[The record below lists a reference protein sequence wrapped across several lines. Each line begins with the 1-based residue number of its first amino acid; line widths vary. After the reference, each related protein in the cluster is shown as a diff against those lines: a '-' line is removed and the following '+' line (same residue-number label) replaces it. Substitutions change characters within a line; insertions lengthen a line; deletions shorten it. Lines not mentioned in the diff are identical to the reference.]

1 LIASRGSRDLAA
13 DAAPAVSAAVAPGT
27 VERMPREATR
37 NTTLTVQG
45 VEIPK
50 LGLGTWQLAGAA
62 CEEAVRD
69 ALELGYHHIDTASAY
84 GNEAQV
90 GQGLHDSG
98 RNRDEVFLTTK
109 LWHTQLDAIGVHDQI
124 EQSLRDL
131 RTDYVDLLLV
141 HWPSR
146 DVPIAETL
154 GAMLEARDA
163 GRVRHLGV
171 SNFPSALLR
180 EALEHA
186 PLLCDQVEYHPYL
199 GQPAVLEL
207 ARERELMVTAYS
219 PLAQGRALRE
229 PLLREIAD
237 AHGKSPS
244 QVVLRWLL
252 DQPRVAAVP
261 KAASHEHRAANL
273 DVFDFDLSDDE
284 RGAIAG
290 LRRAERTIDP
300 SWAPSWD

>member
-1 LIASRGSRDLAA
+1 
-13 DAAPAVSAAVAPGT
+13 
-27 VERMPREATR
+27 MPREAAQA
-37 NTTLTVQG
+37 TTLTVQG

-50 LGLGTWQLAGAA
+50 LGLGTWQLTGAA

-69 ALELGYHHIDTASAY
+69 ALELGYNHIDTASEY

-98 RNRDEVFLTTK
+98 RNREEVFLTTK
-109 LWHTQLDAIGVHDQI
+109 LWLTQLDAIGVHDQV

-131 RTDYVDLLLV
+131 RTDYVDLLLI

-146 DVPIAETL
+146 EVPLAETL

-171 SNFPSALLR
+171 SNFPSSLLR

-186 PLLCDQVEYHPYL
+186 PLVCDQVEYHPYL
-199 GQPAVLEL
+199 VQPAVLEV
-207 ARERELMVTAYS
+207 ARERDLMVTAYS
-219 PLAQGRALRE
+219 PLGRGGVLRD
-229 PLLREIAD
+229 PVLQEIAG
-237 AHGKSPS
+237 AHGKSPG

-252 DQPRVAAVP
+252 DQPKVAAVP

-273 DVFDFDLSDDE
+273 DVFDFELSEDE
-284 RGAIAG
+284 RGAIARLPLDG
-290 LRRAERTIDP
+290 RTLDP
-300 SWAPSWD
+300 SWSPTWD